1 MVAGYYLLAVLAAFG
16 TLSAAWA
23 LFGWLLPVCREGWL
37 LYPGRPGGLT
47 FVYLY
52 LWLRGMGFIRC
63 PLILADLGLSET
75 ERTWLAEKESKYAAF
90 RNCRKGLELER
101 NRLDGRIGNH
111 PGRHQRRGISK
122 L

>member
-75 ERTWLAEKESKYAAF
+75 ERTWLAEKGIEICGLSELPERLGIGAEST
-90 RNCRKGLELER
+90 
-101 NRLDGRIGNH
+101 
-111 PGRHQRRGISK
+111 
-122 L
+122 